1 MKCKYKNK
9 TSNTYYSSL
18 KFLILTSFSSIRS
31 RLTSS
36 TTTYTWFC
44 ITKAVCCDSSLRT
57 RVAASVN
64 RLKSLFRLLGIYE
77 DKLIKSNNVFNKST
91 RNLCIHPSQRVSG
104 LFTSSKKTLNLTLQL
119 IDFTYRISE
128 HLWKE
133 PFSAS
138 WLQQK

>member
-91 RNLCIHPSQRVSG
+91 RNFCIHPSQRVSG